1 MVLQNTQNSIEI
13 TSNMIY
19 IVALGV
25 GFKYPHKIH
34 LYTQCPPCV
43 DSFYTLSMYKNKKIL
58 NPSPPHLVH
67 VIIEWPLTE
76 RICQTGERKKKRGLI
91 MSSIIDNI
99 SRCQAINVETIDY
112 DSKTTHILVSM

>member
-1 MVLQNTQNSIEI
+1 MFIYQSINPYVGKIITFLQNCVRTDLNRCSVGPASKLELEYLAVLE
-13 TSNMIY
+13 Y
-19 IVALGV
+19 IGN
-25 GFKYPHKIH
+25 I
-34 LYTQCPPCV
+34 
-43 DSFYTLSMYKNKKIL
+43 
-58 NPSPPHLVH
+58 
-67 VIIEWPLTE
+67 TE